1 MASRLASSTEL
12 SVGRSGGLGVRGLVK
27 QRLPADRVGAQQQVC
42 IPCKRHFFQCH
53 DSQMS
58 VGQGGAAPCPPQ
70 QRPPTRASACR
81 LWLVCCHCAPNFLF
95 SYLTAVAPQHA
106 PAWHRWQCSIAHPCL
121 FLLPFCSHFSARS
134 LTAGQS
140 HRSTRTLGTFNR
152 APPELLRLGR
162 LSPSC
167 DVYAYGV
174 MIWEL
179 YTGQVA
185 FSGEFR
191 KATDNTQ
198 PANGLGLHFCYSS
211 WILDPT
217 HPASRVVARYS
228 RAAAALCGRH
238 VPFLLLL
245 LLRVASS
252 VTSTPC
258 NLTGI
263 VSAASLCCCSGLH
276 YGEVFERV
284 ALQQERPPI
293 PPEMPEVMRSLMV
306 SCWADSP
313 IVRPTFRMIQQ
324 SLADMIARL
333 PDSADRFVADL

>member
-1 MASRLASSTEL
+1 MSFAKPL
-12 SVGRSGGLGVRGLVK
+12 
-27 QRLPADRVGAQQQVC
+27 
-42 IPCKRHFFQCH
+42 IPK
-53 DSQMS
+53 
-58 VGQGGAAPCPPQ
+58 
-70 QRPPTRASACR
+70 
-81 LWLVCCHCAPNFLF
+81 
-95 SYLTAVAPQHA
+95 
-106 PAWHRWQCSIAHPCL
+106 
-121 FLLPFCSHFSARS
+121 
-134 LTAGQS
+134 
-140 HRSTRTLGTFNR
+140 
-152 APPELLRLGR
+152 
-162 LSPSC
+162 
-167 DVYAYGV
+167 
-174 MIWEL
+174 
-179 YTGQVA
+179 
-185 FSGEFR
+185 
-191 KATDNTQ
+191 Q
-198 PANGLGLHFCYSS
+198 PANRLGLHFCYSS

-217 HPASRVVARYS
+217 HPASRVVAGYS
-228 RAAAALCGRH
+228 RAAAAALCGRH

-245 LLRVASS
+245 LLRAASS
-252 VTSTPC
+252 VTSASC